1 MPQLKIGIFKIH
13 KYCKNIK
20 TTTQSNANYPL
31 KKKTTEQKLNPTV
44 KYRNMI
50 PTKIFGH
57 QILNFLKQIMTHNYK
72 SSILDYIYIVSK
84 C

>member
-13 KYCKNIK
+13 KYCKNI
-20 TTTQSNANYPL
+20 NANYPL
-31 KKKTTEQKLNPTV
+31 KKKTTEKKLNPTV
-44 KYRNMI
+44 KYINMI

-57 QILNFLKQIMTHNYK
+57 RILNFLEQIMTHNYK
-72 SSILDYIYIVSK
+72 SSILDYIYIVNK

>member
-31 KKKTTEQKLNPTV
+31 KKKL
-44 KYRNMI
+44 
-50 PTKIFGH
+50 
-57 QILNFLKQIMTHNYK
+57 LKKN
-72 SSILDYIYIVSK
+72 
-84 C
+84 